1 MRLCLPACL
10 AAACLAGACA
20 SSAPTPPAGLVAT
33 EHRVRVTSIAP
44 AIAGQEVQI
53 YLRELAPGATV
64 ARGAR
69 PVVVFV
75 HGSGTPA
82 EVSFDSRRPDYSW
95 LAAVAQAGFDVFAVD
110 MTGYGRSTRPA
121 AMADACN
128 VARQEQAR
136 FVPGVIPAPCEP
148 SQATAITTMGSDWKD
163 IDAAVDFV
171 RALRGVERVS
181 FVGWSQGGPRI
192 AGYTA
197 LHPEKVDRIA
207 VLAPAYSRNSAS
219 EEPRP
224 LPRIDGSVTV
234 QSRSDFLA
242 NWDRQVGCSG
252 QYEPAAAKD
261 LFDEMLESDPVGAKW
276 GPGVR
281 RAPAVPTW
289 GFNKATVSRVRVPFL
304 MIAGEHDKQVDP
316 QRVRELY
323 EDWGGDSKVFVE
335 LACSSHN
342 AMWERNRRLLFQA
355 TVDWLREGKVS
366 GTSQGMLR
374 MGY

>member
-1 MRLCLPACL
+1 VRTSVPASL
-10 AAACLAGACA
+10 AAAFFITACA
-20 SSAPTPPAGLVAT
+20 SPTPNAHGVVRT
-33 EHRVRVTSIAP
+33 EHQIRVTSTAP
-44 AIAGQEVQI
+44 GFAGQQAQI
-53 YLRELAPGATV
+53 YLREVAPAS
-64 ARGAR
+64 AAPRGAR
-69 PVVVFV
+69 PVVLFV

-82 EVSFDSRRPDYSW
+82 EVSFDSRRADYSW

-110 MTGYGRSTRPA
+110 MTGYGRSTRPP

-128 VARQEQAR
+128 LAKQQQAR

-148 SQATAITTMGSDWKD
+148 TQATAITTMTSDWKD

-207 VLAPAYSRNSAS
+207 VLAPAYGRNSAL
-219 EEPRP
+219 EEPKP

-234 QSRSDFLA
+234 QSRSDFIA
-242 NWDRQVGCSG
+242 NWDRQVGCPG
-252 QYEPAAAKD
+252 QYEAAAARD
-261 LFDEMLESDPVGAKW
+261 IFDEMLESDPVGAKW

-281 RAPAVPTW
+281 RAPSVPTW
-289 GFNKATVSRVRVPFL
+289 GFNKATVAKVRVPFL
-304 MIAGEHDKQVDP
+304 MVAGEHDKQVDP

-355 TVDWLREGKVS
+355 TVDWLREGKVN

>member
-1 MRLCLPACL
+1 
-10 AAACLAGACA
+10 
-20 SSAPTPPAGLVAT
+20 
-33 EHRVRVTSIAP
+33 
-44 AIAGQEVQI
+44 
-53 YLRELAPGATV
+53 
-64 ARGAR
+64 
-69 PVVVFV
+69 
-75 HGSGTPA
+75 
-82 EVSFDSRRPDYSW
+82 
-95 LAAVAQAGFDVFAVD
+95 
-110 MTGYGRSTRPA
+110 
-121 AMADACN
+121 
-128 VARQEQAR
+128 
-136 FVPGVIPAPCEP
+136 VIPAPCEP
-148 SQATAITTMGSDWKD
+148 TQATAITTMTSDWKD

-207 VLAPAYSRNSAS
+207 VLAPAYARNSAL
-219 EEPRP
+219 EEPKP

-234 QSRSDFLA
+234 QSRSDFIA
-242 NWDRQVGCSG
+242 NWDRQVGCPG
-252 QYEPAAAKD
+252 QYEAAAARD
-261 LFDEMLESDPVGAKW
+261 IFDEMLESDPVGAKW

-281 RAPAVPTW
+281 RAPSVPTW
-289 GFNKATVSRVRVPFL
+289 GFNKATVAKVRVPFL
-304 MIAGEHDKQVDP
+304 MVAGEHDKQVDP

-355 TVDWLREGKVS
+355 TVDWLREGKVN